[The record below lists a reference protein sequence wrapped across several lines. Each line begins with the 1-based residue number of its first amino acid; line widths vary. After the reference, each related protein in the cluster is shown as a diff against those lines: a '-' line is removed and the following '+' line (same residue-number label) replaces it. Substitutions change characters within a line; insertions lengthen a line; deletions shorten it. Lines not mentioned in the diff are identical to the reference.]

1 MTKYLTI
8 GTNQILADLHQPI
21 RNGQIKPTGGLW
33 ATIHDPNYPN
43 YNPWIEILSLHP
55 HILFYKTLHRNPFL
69 LPASL
74 ITLTDNANIFTISTP
89 YQLEFLKKY
98 YPTSDNWIDF
108 EKLSQDFD
116 GFFLDLDNIIKDLLP
131 DDREK
136 VKEFAVSTLIIFNLN
151 AIKHYQEATVDI
163 VPFDFEFENEFTEY
177 QIIVDAQIKQIS
189 EKSNE
194 FASLIINIKNQEPTN
209 WPIPED
215 YITQKYDT
223 LLSSFAE
230 NYKEKYHYS
239 EPTETLK
246 QLLARR
252 ISRSI

>member
-1 MTKYLTI
+1 MQYLSV

-43 YNPWIEILSLHP
+43 YNPWIEVLSIHP
-55 HILFYKTLHRNPFL
+55 HILFYKNLHSNPFL

-74 ITLTDNANIFTISTP
+74 ITLNTNAKIFIIKTKN
-89 YQLEFLKKY
+89 QLKFLKKY
-98 YPTSDNWIDF
+98 YPTNDDWIDF

-116 GFFLDLDNIIKDLLP
+116 GIFLDLDRILQNISPEDRRKIKT
-131 DDREK
+131 
-136 VKEFAVSTLIIFNLN
+136 FAVSTLIIFNLN
-151 AIKHYQEATVDI
+151 CIKHYQKATVDI
-163 VPFDFEFENEFTEY
+163 VPFDFEFENEFTDY
-177 QIIVDAQIKQIS
+177 QIIIDEEIKHIS
-189 EKSNE
+189 DSSQE
-194 FASLIINIKNQEPTN
+194 FSSLIADIKKQEFTN
-209 WPIPED
+209 WPISET
-215 YITQKYDT
+215 YINQKYNL
-223 LLSSFAE
+223 LLSCFAE

-246 QLLARR
+246 QLLARH